1 MRLREIANVL
11 DHVNLSDIELNLP
24 YSSADYRTIENL
36 VDFRNAVNQVSEI
49 KSLQCITNKIKE
61 SPVFSTISDEFTIS
75 KSQARDLEV
84 LSNKLVLVATAFREV
99 IKSQLSDEKNESIVI
114 KLPED
119 RDLRTLVGDLDIIE
133 KAISQI
139 VINDEID
146 GVVQVIT
153 WEPGSLWIEIYLGSI
168 AAVSLVGS
176 SVWAAM
182 VIRKKR
188 EEARMF
194 EQHAR
199 TLELKNE
206 ALENLIDGQKRAI
219 ELQLESESKA
229 LENEYFTGV
238 EPSPERIQRLQYAVK
253 SFSKLIE
260 RGAEIHPALS
270 APEPVSNLFPANINP
285 LAIESRIKHLGN
297 SNEGKE

>member
-11 DHVNLSDIELNLP
+11 DHVNFSDIALNLP
-24 YSSADYRTIENL
+24 YSSEDNRTIEGL
-36 VDFRNAVNQVSEI
+36 VDFRNAVNQIAEI
-49 KSLQCITNKIKE
+49 KSLQWITDKIKE
-61 SPVFSTISDEFTIS
+61 SPVFRTISDKFSIS
-75 KSQARDLEV
+75 KTQARELEL
-84 LSNKLVLVATAFREV
+84 LSDKLLLVAAAFREV
-99 IKSQLSDEKNESIVI
+99 IKSQLSEEKNESIVI

-119 RDLRTLVGDLDIIE
+119 RNLRTLVDDLDTIE

-146 GVVQVIT
+146 GVVQVNT

-188 EEARMF
+188 EEAKMF

-219 ELQLESESKA
+219 GLQLESESKA
-229 LENEYFTGV
+229 LENEYFIGV

-297 SNEGKE
+297 SNEGAE

>member
-1 MRLREIANVL
+1 VTA
-11 DHVNLSDIELNLP
+11 
-24 YSSADYRTIENL
+24 
-36 VDFRNAVNQVSEI
+36 
-49 KSLQCITNKIKE
+49 
-61 SPVFSTISDEFTIS
+61 
-75 KSQARDLEV
+75 
-84 LSNKLVLVATAFREV
+84 AFREV
-99 IKSQLSDEKNESIVI
+99 IKSQLSEEKNESIVI

-119 RDLRTLVGDLDIIE
+119 RELRTLVNDLDMIE

-139 VINDEID
+139 VINDQIE
-146 GVVQVIT
+146 GVVEVTT
-153 WEPGSLWIEIYLGSI
+153 WEPGSLWIEIYLGSV

-176 SVWAAM
+176 SAWAAM

-188 EEARMF
+188 EEAKMF

-199 TLELKNE
+199 TLQLKNE
-206 ALENLIDGQKRAI
+206 ALENLIDGQKQAI

-229 LENEYFTGV
+229 LENEYFAGV

-270 APEPVSNLFPANINP
+270 APEPVSNLFPASINP

-297 SNEGKE
+297 SNEVTE